1 MIKQIVFQIQRSFQ
15 LETNNIT
22 MISNIATNHYCKNC
36 GRFFKL
42 TSKYFTYCEEEYC
55 SDDLCCECNI
65 KQNLIEDTNS
75 YVLFVHNN
83 MLIKHVWVTAYF
95 QSLIPD
101 YISTEMAQHKH
112 YIPFF
117 IGV

>member
-15 LETNNIT
+15 LEINRIT
-22 MISNIATNHYCKNC
+22 IATNHYCKNC
-36 GRFFKL
+36 GRLFKL
-42 TSKYFTYCEEEYC
+42 TFKLKFKYVKYYEEEYC

-65 KQNLIEDTNS
+65 KQNLIEDTDS
-75 YVLFVHNN
+75 YVLFVYNN
-83 MLIKHVWVTAYF
+83 MLIKHVEVTAYF
-95 QSLIPD
+95 QPFTPD
-101 YISTEMAQHKH
+101 SISTKMVQHKH

>member
-1 MIKQIVFQIQRSFQ
+1 MIKQIIFQIQRSFQ
-15 LETNNIT
+15 LKTNNIIIT
-22 MISNIATNHYCKNC
+22 TIATDHYCKNC
-36 GRFFKL
+36 GRLFKL

-65 KQNLIEDTNS
+65 KQNLIKDTDS
-75 YVLFVHNN
+75 YVLFVYNN
-83 MLIKHVWVTAYF
+83 MLIKHVEVTAYF
-95 QSLIPD
+95 QPFTPD
-101 YISTEMAQHKH
+101 SISTKMVQHKH